1 MSNAPTVSYEKDGH
15 VALITLNRA
24 SAMNA
29 FDAEMRGALM
39 DAQNTAEA
47 DEDIRIIV
55 LTGSGRAFSS
65 GTDLKEAINDEG
77 SLGGFDNSVR
87 DYKPLIDNVTQ
98 SDKIYMAAINGFAGG
113 VALNLALGADLA
125 VMADNATVFSPFAN
139 IGLVPDGGASWEL
152 LRGLG
157 YKRAFAAIAECTR
170 LDSATCLEAGLVN
183 KVVPADELVQTAMNW
198 AKSLAERAPLSLK
211 YTKRILREGATLSR
225 KQTAFLESEY
235 QNKCINS
242 EDAPAAINAFLN
254 KQKPNFKGR

>member
-1 MSNAPTVSYEKDGH
+1 MSKTPLVLYEKDEN

-29 FDAEMRGALM
+29 FDAEMRSALM

-47 DEDIRIIV
+47 DKDIRIIV

-65 GTDLKEAINDEG
+65 GTDLREATDGEG
-77 SLGGFDNSVR
+77 LLGGFDTSVR

-98 SDKIYMAAINGFAGG
+98 SDKIYIAAINGFAGG

-125 VMADNATVFSPFAN
+125 VMAEDAKIFSPFAD
-139 IGLVPDGGASWEL
+139 IGFVPDGGASWEL

-157 YKRAFAAIAECTR
+157 YKRAFAAIAECTK
-170 LDSATCLEAGLVN
+170 LDATTCLEAGLVN
-183 KVVPADELVQTAMNW
+183 RVVPAEELIQSAMNW

-211 YTKRILREGATLSR
+211 YTKKILRESATLSR
-225 KQTAFLESEY
+225 TQSAFLESEY
-235 QNKCINS
+235 QMKCINS
-242 EDAPAAINAFLN
+242 EDAPAAISAFFN
-254 KQKPNFKGR
+254 KQKPIFKGR